1 MFESV
6 QITMQSGVAQPL
18 RIIMIGD
25 SYVGKTSILKSY
37 SQNIQGDF
45 NRTGYLETTVER
57 SGLSIPLTIFDTGG
71 QERFRSL
78 TNSYYRGAKGCV
90 LCFDVTNSQSFNN
103 LDQWLKDIHSYV
115 GNEIA
120 CVLVATRCD
129 VSSRK
134 REVTSESALAFAHKR
149 ELPLIELSS
158 LDKQNV
164 DRIFKLLTDLIL
176 NRYLNKDCET
186 RVNDTIKL
194 GTTKQEKNDSCI
206 C

>member
-1 MFESV
+1 MLFCEIIFSWFSLSQTLMTQSIAYVRVIFAWCLLYNTSEVHLISKYESRQDKCV
-6 QITMQSGVAQPL
+6 WKRSV
-18 RIIMIGD
+18 
-25 SYVGKTSILKSY
+25 
-37 SQNIQGDF
+37 
-45 NRTGYLETTVER
+45 NRCFIFCCCFPNYGIAFF
-57 SGLSIPLTIFDTGG
+57 LSW
-71 QERFRSL
+71 
-78 TNSYYRGAKGCV
+78 YR
-90 LCFDVTNSQSFNN
+90 
-103 LDQWLKDIHSYV
+103 LKDIHSYV

-186 RVNDTIKL
+186 RVNNTIKL